1 MDHRVSQL
9 RLLHDLLDL
18 LQLLVIGP
26 PHWGSDCRRD
36 AGLSRISCDTGE
48 AERER
53 ARASTTVTVNADAY
67 EMRRTALWNTVS
79 QSCGRCVLVN
89 NPPTELRAAGAVEA
103 GAAEDGHASGLVRCL
118 LDGTSSK
125 GNFAT

>member
-26 PHWGSDCRRD
+26 PHRGSDCRRD

-53 ARASTTVTVNADAY
+53 ERERAR
-67 EMRRTALWNTVS
+67 
-79 QSCGRCVLVN
+79 QSLLMPTLMKCGEQR
-89 NPPTELRAAGAVEA
+89 
-103 GAAEDGHASGLVRCL
+103 SGTQCL
-118 LDGTSSK
+118 SRVVDV
-125 GNFAT
+125 F